1 MTLKEKL
8 NTINVPRFTPLQD
21 GKALTAGEFWDSFI
35 VHNLPAK
42 DVALKW
48 HRVLIEYVKRP
59 EAMFAIRYYNTA
71 VKDKYDS
78 LHRGFLTRTNEG
90 YSFFYTDNFHAAYYL
105 NYLNGQNIPLSR
117 IVQKYFDGGKRNDWK
132 KHADRTGLFFLRN
145 YEVHPDARKFLVAEF
160 LVSSSCLQH
169 HSYRFKVRA
178 KLR

>member
-59 EAMFAIRYYNTA
+59 EAMFAISVL
-71 VKDKYDS
+71 VK
-78 LHRGFLTRTNEG
+78 LFCNILT
-90 YSFFYTDNFHAAYYL
+90 
-105 NYLNGQNIPLSR
+105 
-117 IVQKYFDGGKRNDWK
+117 
-132 KHADRTGLFFLRN
+132 
-145 YEVHPDARKFLVAEF
+145 
-160 LVSSSCLQH
+160 
-169 HSYRFKVRA
+169 
-178 KLR
+178 